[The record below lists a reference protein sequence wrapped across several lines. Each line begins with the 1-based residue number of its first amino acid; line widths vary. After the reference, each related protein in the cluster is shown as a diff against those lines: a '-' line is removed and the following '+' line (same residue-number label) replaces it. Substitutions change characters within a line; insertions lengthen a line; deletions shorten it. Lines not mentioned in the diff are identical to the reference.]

1 MGRQNESGQSGDEN
15 IESKVWGILLANS
28 GVRNVGPPAQYS
40 QCLCCRGIFGHGSN
54 HHVPC
59 AKLPTIKMA

>member
-1 MGRQNESGQSGDEN
+1 MGRQNESGQSGEEN
-15 IESKVWGILLANS
+15 IDSKVWGILLANS

-40 QCLCCRGIFGHGSN
+40 QCLSWQQESG

-59 AKLPTIKMA
+59 AKLPTIKIA